1 MFNANA
7 LEDILIRN
15 RLVSMQNRLDYLR
28 VKVLE
33 IFHYS
38 DLDLTLPKRILES
51 RVTQDGFTV
60 VYEHEGNLFCTQSM
74 PSGKQDV
81 YGECHEVHFTHSNE
95 GESIPM
101 TRTIGVDAV
110 MVRND
115 AALIGLD
122 PLLTEFALME
132 AQANITVLD
141 NFMTLRTN
149 RIIQAKDE
157 ASYASALEYEQQI
170 RDGAPAVIMAEE
182 FDAMEGINVHSTP
195 IPSNAASQTIELFQ
209 YISSRYYSELGIVLN
224 NNMKS
229 QYVNEAEMSKSTGMP
244 LIYNML
250 ACRQEAVD
258 EINALFGRD
267 IKVSLS
273 EEWNDEMEADEAPVA
288 PAEEELDETS
298 EAPAEEELDE
308 TPEAPA
314 EEELD
319 ETPEAPVEEEPVA
332 TPEAPAEEEPV
343 EETHTA
349 EEVTDAADALI
360 GEENEATDDSTS
372 DDADSES
379 DTDEDDEEGRG
390 VDAKEDDDEG

>member
-1 MFNANA
+1 MAYNANSY
-7 LEDILIRN
+7 EDIVIRN
-15 RLVSMQNRLDYLR
+15 RLVSFQHHIDLLC

-38 DLDLTLPKRILES
+38 GLDLTLPKRILES
-51 RVTQDGFTV
+51 RVTQEGFTI
-60 VYEHEGNLFCTQSM
+60 VYEHDGNLYCTSTE
-74 PSGKQDV
+74 PSGKEDV
-81 YGECHEVHFTHSNE
+81 YGECHEVHFTHSNM
-95 GESIPM
+95 GESIDM

-115 AALIGLD
+115 ASRIGLKN
-122 PLLTEFALME
+122 LLERFAIFE
-132 AQANITVLD
+132 ARADLSLLNSFTDLSV
-141 NFMTLRTN
+141 T
-149 RIIQAKDE
+149 RIIHAKDE
-157 ASYASALEYEQQI
+157 GAYASAMEYEQQI
-170 RDGAPAVIMAEE
+170 RDGVPAVIQAKE
-182 FDAMEGINVHSTP
+182 FDELKGINVYTTP
-195 IPSNAASQTIELFQ
+195 APNNLASQVIELIQ

-229 QYVNEAEMSKSTGMP
+229 QYVNETELGKSTGMP

-288 PAEEELDETS
+288 PAEETPGAL
-298 EAPAEEELDE
+298 AEE
-308 TPEAPA
+308 TPE
-314 EEELD
+314 
-319 ETPEAPVEEEPVA
+319 TPVEEEPV
-332 TPEAPAEEEPV
+332 EAPAEEEPV
-343 EETHTA
+343 EETPEETHST
-349 EEVTDAADALI
+349 EEVRDAADALI
-360 GEENEATDDSTS
+360 GEENEAADDSTS
-372 DDADSES
+372 VDADSES

>member
-1 MFNANA
+1 MINANT

-15 RLVSMQNRLDYLR
+15 RLVSMQNRLDYLH

-38 DLDLTLPKRILES
+38 GLDLTLPKRILES

-60 VYEHEGNLFCTQSM
+60 VYEHEGNLFCTQTM
-74 PSGKQDV
+74 PSGKEDV
-81 YGECHEVHFTHSNE
+81 YGEHHEVHFTHSNE
-95 GESIPM
+95 GESIDM

-110 MVRND
+110 MIRND

-229 QYVNEAEMSKSTGMP
+229 QYVNEAELGKSTGMP

-250 ACRQEAVD
+250 TCRQEAVD

-267 IKVSLS
+267 IMVSLS

-288 PAEEELDETS
+288 PAEETP
-298 EAPAEEELDE
+298 EALAEE
-308 TPEAPA
+308 TPE
-314 EEELD
+314 
-319 ETPEAPVEEEPVA
+319 TPVEEEPV
-332 TPEAPAEEEPV
+332 EAPAEEVPVEAPV
-343 EETHTA
+343 EENPEETHSA
-349 EEVTDAADALI
+349 EEVQAAADALI
-360 GEENEATDDSTS
+360 GEDNVAADDSTS

>member
-1 MFNANA
+1 MFNANT

-15 RLVSMQNRLDYLR
+15 RLVSMQNRLEYLH

-33 IFHYS
+33 IFRYTN
-38 DLDLTLPKRILES
+38 LDLTLPKRILES
-51 RVTQDGFTV
+51 RLTQDGFTV
-60 VYEHEGNLFCTQSM
+60 VYEHEGNLYCTQTM

-81 YGECHEVHFTHSNE
+81 YGEYREVLFTHSNE
-95 GESIPM
+95 GESITM
-101 TRTIGVDAV
+101 SRTIGVDAV

-115 AALIGLD
+115 ASLIGLD

-132 AQANITVLD
+132 AQANITALD

-157 ASYASALEYEQQI
+157 NAYASALEYEQQI

-182 FDAMEGINVHSTP
+182 FDVMEGITVHSTP

-209 YISSRYYSELGIVLN
+209 YISSRYYSELGITLN

-229 QYVNEAEMSKSTGMP
+229 QYVNEAELGKSTGMP

-267 IKVSLS
+267 IKVYLS
-273 EEWNDEMEADEAPVA
+273 EEWNDELEKDNTPVAPVEESPEAPV
-288 PAEEELDETS
+288 E
-298 EAPAEEELDE
+298 
-308 TPEAPA
+308 
-314 EEELD
+314 
-319 ETPEAPVEEEPVA
+319 ETPEAPVEEIPAEE
-332 TPEAPAEEEPV
+332 TPEAPV
-343 EETHTA
+343 EETPEETHSA
-349 EEVTDAADALI
+349 EEVQAAADALI
-360 GEENEATDDSTS
+360 GEENVPTDDSAS
-372 DDADSES
+372 DDTDSEA
-379 DTDEDDEEGRG
+379 DTDEDDGEGRG
-390 VDAKEDDDEG
+390 VEAKEADDEE

>member
-1 MFNANA
+1 MFNANT
-7 LEDILIRN
+7 LEDILIRS
-15 RLVSMQNRLDYLR
+15 RLVSMQNRLDYLH

-33 IFHYS
+33 IFHYTG
-38 DLDLTLPKRILES
+38 LDLTLPKRILES

-60 VYEHEGNLFCTQSM
+60 VYEHGGNLYCTQTM
-74 PSGKQDV
+74 PSGKEDV
-81 YGECHEVHFTHSNE
+81 YGEHHEVHFTHSNE
-95 GESIPM
+95 GESIDM

-182 FDAMEGINVHSTP
+182 FDMMEGINVHSTP

-229 QYVNEAEMSKSTGMP
+229 QYVNEAELGKSTGMP

-267 IKVSLS
+267 IKVTLS
-273 EEWNDEMEADEAPVA
+273 EEWNDELETDAEPV
-288 PAEEELDETS
+288 
-298 EAPAEEELDE
+298 
-308 TPEAPA
+308 TPVE
-314 EEELD
+314 
-319 ETPEAPVEEEPVA
+319 ETPEAPVEEEPVSSLEA
-332 TPEAPAEEEPV
+332 SDEAPVEAPVEEEPV
-343 EETHTA
+343 EAPEETTDTHTA
-349 EEVTDAADALI
+349 EEVADAANAMI
-360 GEENEATDDSTS
+360 GEDDVSTDDSDS

-379 DTDEDDEEGRG
+379 DTVEDDEEGRG
-390 VDAKEDDDEG
+390 VEAKEDDDEG

>member
-1 MFNANA
+1 MFNANS

-15 RLVSMQNRLDYLR
+15 RLVSMQNRLDYLH

-33 IFHYS
+33 IFHYAN
-38 DLDLTLPKRILES
+38 LDLTLPKRILES

-60 VYEHEGNLFCTQSM
+60 VYEHEGNLYCTQTL
-74 PSGKQDV
+74 PSGKEDV
-81 YGECHEVHFTHSNE
+81 YGEHHEVHFTHSNE
-95 GESIPM
+95 GESIDM

-110 MVRND
+110 MIRND

-170 RDGAPAVIMAEE
+170 RDGAPAVILAEE

-288 PAEEELDETS
+288 PAEEEPDETS
-298 EAPAEEELDE
+298 EEEPDE
-308 TPEAPA
+308 TS
-314 EEELD
+314 
-319 ETPEAPVEEEPVA
+319 EAPVEEEPV
-332 TPEAPAEEEPV
+332 EAPVEEEPV
-343 EETHTA
+343 EAPVEETPEETHST
-349 EEVTDAADALI
+349 EEVQAAADALI
-360 GEENEATDDSTS
+360 GEENEAADDSTS

-379 DTDEDDEEGRG
+379 DTDEDDEEWRG

>member
-1 MFNANA
+1 MFNANT

-15 RLVSMQNRLDYLR
+15 RLVSMQNRLDYLH

-33 IFHYS
+33 IFRYS
-38 DLDLTLPKRILES
+38 NLDLTLPKRILES
-51 RVTQDGFTV
+51 RVTQDGYTI
-60 VYEHEGNLFCTQSM
+60 VYEHEGDLFCTQTM
-74 PSGKQDV
+74 PSGKPDV

-95 GESIPM
+95 GESIDM

-115 AALIGLD
+115 AALNGLD

-157 ASYASALEYEQQI
+157 NSYLSAVEYEQQI

-195 IPSNAASQTIELFQ
+195 IPTNAASQTIELFQ

-258 EINALFGRD
+258 EINALFGRN
-267 IKVSLS
+267 IKVALS
-273 EEWNDEMEADEAPVA
+273 GEWNDEMEKDIAPVA
-288 PAEEELDETS
+288 PAEEAPIE
-298 EAPAEEELDE
+298 EAPAEEE
-308 TPEAPA
+308 PVVEA
-314 EEELD
+314 
-319 ETPEAPVEEEPVA
+319 
-332 TPEAPAEEEPV
+332 PEAPAEEEPV
-343 EETHTA
+343 EETHST
-349 EEVTDAADALI
+349 EEVIDATNAMI
-360 GEENEATDDSTS
+360 GEDNVPTDDSAP

-379 DTDEDDEEGRG
+379 DTDEDDEEGRD
-390 VDAKEDDDEG
+390 VEAKEDVDEG

>member
-1 MFNANA
+1 MFNANS

-15 RLVSMQNRLDYLR
+15 RLVSMQNRIDYLH

-33 IFHYS
+33 IFHYTG
-38 DLDLTLPKRILES
+38 LDLTLPKRILES

-60 VYEHEGNLFCTQSM
+60 VYEHEGNLYCTQTL
-74 PSGKQDV
+74 PSGKEDV
-81 YGECHEVHFTHSNE
+81 YGEHHEVHFTHSNE
-95 GESIPM
+95 GETIDM

-115 AALIGLD
+115 ATLIGLD

-229 QYVNEAEMSKSTGMP
+229 QYVNEAELGKSTGMP

-288 PAEEELDETS
+288 PAEEE
-298 EAPAEEELDE
+298 PV
-308 TPEAPA
+308 
-314 EEELD
+314 
-319 ETPEAPVEEEPVA
+319 EAPVEEGPAEGEADEAPV
-332 TPEAPAEEEPV
+332 APAEAPV
-343 EETHTA
+343 EETPEETPEETHST
-349 EEVTDAADALI
+349 EEVRDAADALI
-360 GEENEATDDSTS
+360 GEENEVADDSTS
-372 DDADSES
+372 DDADSKS

>member
-1 MFNANA
+1 MINANT

-15 RLVSMQNRLDYLR
+15 RLVSMQNRLDYLH

-38 DLDLTLPKRILES
+38 GLDLTLPKRVLES

-60 VYEHEGNLFCTQSM
+60 VYEHEGNLYCTQTM
-74 PSGKQDV
+74 PSGKEDV
-81 YGECHEVHFTHSNE
+81 YGEHHEVHFTHSNE
-95 GESIPM
+95 GESIDM

-115 AALIGLD
+115 SALIGLD

-229 QYVNEAEMSKSTGMP
+229 QYVNEAELGKSTGMP

-250 ACRQEAVD
+250 ACRQEAID

-288 PAEEELDETS
+288 PAEETPEVLAEETPETPVEEEPV
-298 EAPAEEELDE
+298 EAPAEEESV
-308 TPEAPA
+308 
-314 EEELD
+314 
-319 ETPEAPVEEEPVA
+319 EAPVEE
-332 TPEAPAEEEPV
+332 TPEETP
-343 EETHTA
+343 EETHST
-349 EEVTDAADALI
+349 EEVIDAADALI
-360 GEENEATDDSTS
+360 GEENEAADDSTS

>member
-1 MFNANA
+1 MFNANT

-15 RLVSMQNRLDYLR
+15 RLVSMQNRLDYLH

-38 DLDLTLPKRILES
+38 GLDLTLPKRILES

-60 VYEHEGNLFCTQSM
+60 VYEHEGNLYCTQTK
-74 PSGKQDV
+74 PSGKEDV

-95 GESIPM
+95 GESINM

-115 AALIGLD
+115 ASLIGLD

-170 RDGAPAVIMAEE
+170 RDGVPAVIMAEE
-182 FDAMEGINVHSTP
+182 FIAMEGINVHSTP

-209 YISSRYYSELGIVLN
+209 YISSRYYSELGITLN

-229 QYVNEAEMSKSTGMP
+229 QYVNETELGKSTGMP

-267 IKVSLS
+267 IKVAIS
-273 EEWNDEMEADEAPVA
+273 EEWNDELEKDSAPVA
-288 PAEEELDETS
+288 PAEETP
-298 EAPAEEELDE
+298 EAPVEE

-314 EEELD
+314 EE
-319 ETPEAPVEEEPVA
+319 
-332 TPEAPAEEEPV
+332 TPEAPAEEIPV
-343 EETHTA
+343 EETHEAPVDETP
-349 EEVTDAADALI
+349 EETHSADEVKAAADALI
-360 GEENEATDDSTS
+360 GEDNEAADDSTS
-372 DDADSES
+372 DVTDSDP
-379 DTDEDDEEGRG
+379 DTDKGDEERNGVETEEADDEE
-390 VDAKEDDDEG
+390 

>member
-1 MFNANA
+1 MFNANT

-15 RLVSMQNRLDYLR
+15 RLVSMQNRLEYLH

-33 IFHYS
+33 IFRYTN
-38 DLDLTLPKRILES
+38 LDLTLPKRILES
-51 RVTQDGFTV
+51 RLTQDGFSV
-60 VYEHEGNLFCTQSM
+60 VYEHEGSLYCTQTL

-81 YGECHEVHFTHSNE
+81 YGEYHEVHFTHSNE

-101 TRTIGVDAV
+101 TRTIGIDAV

-115 AALIGLD
+115 ASLIGLD

-132 AQANITVLD
+132 AQANITALD

-157 ASYASALEYEQQI
+157 SAYASALEYEQQI

-182 FDAMEGINVHSTP
+182 FDTMEGITVHSTP

-229 QYVNEAEMSKSTGMP
+229 QYVNETELGKSTGMP

-258 EINALFGRD
+258 EINALFDRD
-267 IKVSLS
+267 IKVYLS
-273 EEWNDEMEADEAPVA
+273 EEWNDELEKDSTPVA
-288 PAEEELDETS
+288 PVE
-298 EAPAEEELDE
+298 E
-308 TPEAPA
+308 TPEAPVEGTPA
-314 EEELD
+314 E
-319 ETPEAPVEEEPVA
+319 ETPEAPVEETPAEE
-332 TPEAPAEEEPV
+332 TPEAPV
-343 EETHTA
+343 EETPEESHSA
-349 EEVTDAADALI
+349 EEVQAAADALI
-360 GEENEATDDSTS
+360 GEENVPTNDSAS
-372 DDADSES
+372 DVADSEA

-390 VDAKEDDDEG
+390 VEAKEADDEE

>member
-7 LEDILIRN
+7 LEDIFIRN
-15 RLVSMQNRLDYLR
+15 RLVSMQNRLDYLH

-60 VYEHEGNLFCTQSM
+60 VYEHEGNLFCTQTM
-74 PSGKQDV
+74 PSGKEDV
-81 YGECHEVHFTHSNE
+81 YGEHHEVHFTHSNE
-95 GESIPM
+95 GESIDM

-157 ASYASALEYEQQI
+157 TSYTSALEYEQQI

-195 IPSNAASQTIELFQ
+195 IPTNAASQTIELFQ

-229 QYVNEAEMSKSTGMP
+229 QYVNEAELGKSTGMP

-250 ACRQEAVD
+250 VCRQEAVD

-288 PAEEELDETS
+288 PTEETS
-298 EAPAEEELDE
+298 EAPAEEE
-308 TPEAPA
+308 P
-314 EEELD
+314 D
-319 ETPEAPVEEEPVA
+319 ETPEAPVEEEPV
-332 TPEAPAEEEPV
+332 EAPVEAVEAPV
-343 EETHTA
+343 EETPEETHST
-349 EEVTDAADALI
+349 EEVQAAADALI
-360 GEENEATDDSTS
+360 GEENEAADDSTS
-372 DDADSES
+372 DDADPET

>member
-15 RLVSMQNRLDYLR
+15 RLVSMQNRLDYLH

-60 VYEHEGNLFCTQSM
+60 VYEHEGNLYCTQTM
-74 PSGKQDV
+74 PSGKEDV
-81 YGECHEVHFTHSNE
+81 YGEHHEVHFTHSNE
-95 GESIPM
+95 GESIDM

-229 QYVNEAEMSKSTGMP
+229 QYVNEAELGKSTGMP

-273 EEWNDEMEADEAPVA
+273 EEWNDEMEADEAP
-288 PAEEELDETS
+288 D
-298 EAPAEEELDE
+298 
-308 TPEAPA
+308 
-314 EEELD
+314 
-319 ETPEAPVEEEPVA
+319 
-332 TPEAPAEEEPV
+332 APAEEEPV
-343 EETHTA
+343 EAPAEAPVEGEVDETPAEEILAEEEPVEAPVEETPEETHST
-349 EEVTDAADALI
+349 EEVIDAADALI
-360 GEENEATDDSTS
+360 GEENEAADDSDS
-372 DDADSES
+372 DDADSQS

>member
-1 MFNANA
+1 MFNANS

-15 RLVSMQNRLDYLR
+15 RLVSMQNRLDYLH

-38 DLDLTLPKRILES
+38 GLDLTLPKRILES

-60 VYEHEGNLFCTQSM
+60 VYEHEGNLYCTQTM
-74 PSGKQDV
+74 PSGKEDV
-81 YGECHEVHFTHSNE
+81 YGEHHEVHFTHSNE
-95 GESIPM
+95 GESIDM

-122 PLLTEFALME
+122 PLLTEFTLME

-229 QYVNEAEMSKSTGMP
+229 QYVNEAELGKSTGMP

-288 PAEEELDETS
+288 PAEED
-298 EAPAEEELDE
+298 
-308 TPEAPA
+308 PEAPA
-314 EEELD
+314 EEGPVEGEDD
-319 ETPEAPVEEEPVA
+319 ET
-332 TPEAPAEEEPV
+332 PAEEEPV
-343 EETHTA
+343 EEPVEETPEETHST
-349 EEVTDAADALI
+349 EEVQAAADALI
-360 GEENEATDDSTS
+360 GEEIEAADDSTS

-379 DTDEDDEEGRG
+379 VSDEDDEEGRG

>member
-15 RLVSMQNRLDYLR
+15 RLVSMQNRLDYLH

-38 DLDLTLPKRILES
+38 GLDLTLPKRILES

-60 VYEHEGNLFCTQSM
+60 VYEHEGNLYCTQTM
-74 PSGKQDV
+74 PSGKEDV
-81 YGECHEVHFTHSNE
+81 YGEHHEVHFTHTCE
-95 GESIPM
+95 GESIDM

-115 AALIGLD
+115 SALIGLD

-157 ASYASALEYEQQI
+157 TSYASALEYEQQI
-170 RDGAPAVIMAEE
+170 RDGAPAVILAEE
-182 FDAMEGINVHSTP
+182 LEGIDGINVHSTP

-229 QYVNEAEMSKSTGMP
+229 QYVNETELGKSTGMP

-258 EINALFGRD
+258 EINALFGRV

-288 PAEEELDETS
+288 PGEEEHDETPV
-298 EAPAEEELDE
+298 APAEEEPDE
-308 TPEAPA
+308 
-314 EEELD
+314 
-319 ETPEAPVEEEPVA
+319 

-343 EETHTA
+343 EAPVEETPEETHSA
-349 EEVTDAADALI
+349 EEVQAAADALI
-360 GEENEATDDSTS
+360 GEENEAADDSAS
-372 DDADSES
+372 DDADSET

>member
-1 MFNANA
+1 MFNANS
-7 LEDILIRN
+7 LEDFLIRD
-15 RLVSMQNRLDYLR
+15 RLVSMQNRIDYLH

-33 IFHYS
+33 IFRYTN
-38 DLDLTLPKRILES
+38 LDLTLPKRILES
-51 RVTQDGFTV
+51 RLTQDGFSV
-60 VYEHEGNLFCTQSM
+60 VYEHEGNLYCTQTM
-74 PSGKQDV
+74 PSGKEDV

-95 GESIPM
+95 GESITM

-110 MVRND
+110 MIRND
-115 AALIGLD
+115 AARIGLD

-132 AQANITVLD
+132 SQANITVLD

-157 ASYASALEYEQQI
+157 ASFASALEYEQQI
-170 RDGAPAVIMAEE
+170 RDGAPAVILAEE
-182 FDAMEGINVHSTP
+182 FDEMMGVNVHSTP
-195 IPSNAASQTIELFQ
+195 IPTNAASQTIELFQ

-229 QYVNEAEMSKSTGMP
+229 QYVNEAELGKSTGMP

-267 IKVSLS
+267 IKVVLS
-273 EEWNDEMEADEAPVA
+273 EEWNDELEKDSTPVA
-288 PAEEELDETS
+288 PVE
-298 EAPAEEELDE
+298 E
-308 TPEAPA
+308 TPVAPVEETTA
-314 EEELD
+314 E
-319 ETPEAPVEEEPVA
+319 ETPEAPVEE
-332 TPEAPAEEEPV
+332 TP

-349 EEVTDAADALI
+349 EEVTDAAEAMI
-360 GEENEATDDSTS
+360 GEENVPTVDSTS

-379 DTDEDDEEGRG
+379 DTVQGDEEGHDVEVEKDDDEE
-390 VDAKEDDDEG
+390 

>member
-1 MFNANA
+1 MFNANSI
-7 LEDILIRN
+7 EDILIRN
-15 RLVSMQNRLDYLR
+15 RLVSMQNRLDYLH

-33 IFHYS
+33 IFHYTN
-38 DLDLTLPKRILES
+38 LDLTLPKRILES
-51 RVTQDGFTV
+51 RLTQDGYSV
-60 VYEHEGNLFCTQSM
+60 VYEHEGNLYCTQTM
-74 PSGKQDV
+74 PSGKEDV

-95 GESIPM
+95 GETIDMS
-101 TRTIGVDAV
+101 RTIGVDAV
-110 MVRND
+110 LIRND

-157 ASYASALEYEQQI
+157 ASYASAIEYEQQI

-182 FDAMEGINVHSTP
+182 FDMMDGINVHSTP

-229 QYVNEAEMSKSTGMP
+229 QYVNEAELGKSTGMP

-267 IKVSLS
+267 IKVYLS
-273 EEWNDEMEADEAPVA
+273 EEWNDELEKDNTPVA
-288 PAEEELDETS
+288 PVE
-298 EAPAEEELDE
+298 
-308 TPEAPA
+308 
-314 EEELD
+314 
-319 ETPEAPVEEEPVA
+319 ETPEAPVEETPTEE
-332 TPEAPAEEEPV
+332 TPEAPV
-343 EETHTA
+343 EETPAEETPEAQVEETPEETHSA
-349 EEVTDAADALI
+349 EEVQAAADALI

-372 DDADSES
+372 DDADSEA
-379 DTDEDDEEGRG
+379 DTDEDGGEGRD
-390 VDAKEDDDEG
+390 VASKEDDDEG

>member
-1 MFNANA
+1 MFNANS

-15 RLVSMQNRLDYLR
+15 RLVSMQNRLDYLH

-60 VYEHEGNLFCTQSM
+60 VYEHEGNLYCTQTM
-74 PSGKQDV
+74 PSGKEDV
-81 YGECHEVHFTHSNE
+81 YGEHHEVHFTHSNE
-95 GESIPM
+95 GEAIDM

-115 AALIGLD
+115 AALIGLE

-229 QYVNEAEMSKSTGMP
+229 QYVNEAELGKSTGMP

-288 PAEEELDETS
+288 HAE
-298 EAPAEEELDE
+298 E
-308 TPEAPA
+308 TPE
-314 EEELD
+314 
-319 ETPEAPVEEEPVA
+319 TPVEEEPV
-332 TPEAPAEEEPV
+332 EASAEEEPV
-343 EETHTA
+343 EALVEENPEEIHST
-349 EEVTDAADALI
+349 EEVQAAADALI
-360 GEENEATDDSTS
+360 GEENEAADDSTS

-390 VDAKEDDDEG
+390 VDAEEDDDEG

>member
-15 RLVSMQNRLDYLR
+15 RLVSMQNRLDYLH

-38 DLDLTLPKRILES
+38 GLDLTLPKRILES

-60 VYEHEGNLFCTQSM
+60 VYEHEGNLYCTQTL
-74 PSGKQDV
+74 PSGKEDV
-81 YGECHEVHFTHSNE
+81 YGEHHEVHFTHSNE
-95 GESIPM
+95 GESIDM

-157 ASYASALEYEQQI
+157 VSYASALEYEQQI
-170 RDGAPAVIMAEE
+170 RDGAPAVIWAEE
-182 FDAMEGINVHSTP
+182 LEGIDGINVHSTP
-195 IPSNAASQTIELFQ
+195 IPANAASQTIELFQ

-229 QYVNEAEMSKSTGMP
+229 QYVNEAELGKSTGMP

-288 PAEEELDETS
+288 PDEEEPV
-298 EAPAEEELDE
+298 APAEEGPVEGEADVTPADE
-308 TPEAPA
+308 EPV
-314 EEELD
+314 
-319 ETPEAPVEEEPVA
+319 EAPVEE
-332 TPEAPAEEEPV
+332 TP
-343 EETHTA
+343 EETHST
-349 EEVTDAADALI
+349 EEVQAAADALI
-360 GEENEATDDSTS
+360 GEENEAADDSTS

>member
-15 RLVSMQNRLDYLR
+15 RLVSMQNRLDYLH

-33 IFHYS
+33 IFHYTN
-38 DLDLTLPKRILES
+38 LDLTLPKRILES
-51 RVTQDGFTV
+51 RVTQDGFSV
-60 VYEHEGNLFCTQSM
+60 VYEHEGNLYCTQTL

-81 YGECHEVHFTHSNE
+81 YGEYHEVHFTHTCE
-95 GESIPM
+95 GESIVM

-157 ASYASALEYEQQI
+157 NAYASALEYEQQI

-182 FDAMEGINVHSTP
+182 FDAMEGITVHSTP

-229 QYVNEAEMSKSTGMP
+229 QYVNETELGKSTGMP

-250 ACRQEAVD
+250 TCRQEAVD

-273 EEWNDEMEADEAPVA
+273 EEWNDEMEADEVPDA
-288 PAEEELDETS
+288 PAEEEPNETS
-298 EAPAEEELDE
+298 EAPAEEE
-308 TPEAPA
+308 P
-314 EEELD
+314 D
-319 ETPEAPVEEEPVA
+319 ETPEAPVEDEPV
-332 TPEAPAEEEPV
+332 EAPVEETP

-349 EEVTDAADALI
+349 EEVTDAANAMI
-360 GEENEATDDSTS
+360 GEEDVPTDDSTS
-372 DDADSES
+372 DDTDSES

-390 VDAKEDDDEG
+390 VDAKEDDDEE

>member
-15 RLVSMQNRLDYLR
+15 RLVSMQIRLDYLH

-38 DLDLTLPKRILES
+38 NLDLTLPKRILES

-60 VYEHEGNLFCTQSM
+60 VYEHEGNLFCTQTM

-81 YGECHEVHFTHSNE
+81 YGECREVHFTHSNE

-115 AALIGLD
+115 TALIGLD

-157 ASYASALEYEQQI
+157 ASYASALEYEQRI

-250 ACRQEAVD
+250 ACRQEAVA
-258 EINALFGRD
+258 EINALFDRD
-267 IKVSLS
+267 IKVALS
-273 EEWNDEMEADEAPVA
+273 EEWNDEMEKDST
-288 PAEEELDETS
+288 PAEEEPVEDHS
-298 EAPAEEELDE
+298 
-308 TPEAPA
+308 
-314 EEELD
+314 
-319 ETPEAPVEEEPVA
+319 EAPVEEEPV
-332 TPEAPAEEEPV
+332 EAPVEEEPV
-343 EETHTA
+343 EAPVEAPVEETHST
-349 EEVTDAADALI
+349 EEVQTAADALI
-360 GEENEATDDSTS
+360 GEENVSTDDSDS

>member
-1 MFNANA
+1 MLTANA
-7 LEDILIRN
+7 FEDILIRN
-15 RLVSMQNRLDYLR
+15 RLVSMQNRLDYLH

-60 VYEHEGNLFCTQSM
+60 VYEHEGNLYCTQTM
-74 PSGKQDV
+74 PSGKEDV
-81 YGECHEVHFTHSNE
+81 YGEHHEVHFTHSNE
-95 GESIPM
+95 GESIAM
-101 TRTIGVDAV
+101 TRTIGDDAV

-229 QYVNEAEMSKSTGMP
+229 QYVNETELGKSTGMP

-288 PAEEELDETS
+288 PAEGE
-298 EAPAEEELDE
+298 
-308 TPEAPA
+308 PEAPA
-314 EEELD
+314 EEGPVEAPDD
-319 ETPEAPVEEEPVA
+319 ETPEEPVEEEPV
-332 TPEAPAEEEPV
+332 EAPDEETP

-349 EEVTDAADALI
+349 EEVTDATNAMI
-360 GEENEATDDSTS
+360 GEENEAADDSTS
-372 DDADSES
+372 DDTDSES

>member
-15 RLVSMQNRLDYLR
+15 RLVSMQNRIDYLH

-33 IFHYS
+33 IFHYTG
-38 DLDLTLPKRILES
+38 LDLTLPKRILES

-60 VYEHEGNLFCTQSM
+60 VYEHEGNLYCTQTM
-74 PSGKQDV
+74 PSGKEDV
-81 YGECHEVHFTHSNE
+81 YGEHHEVHFTHSNE
-95 GESIPM
+95 GESINM

-115 AALIGLD
+115 ATLIGLD

-149 RIIQAKDE
+149 RIIQAKD
-157 ASYASALEYEQQI
+157 ANSYQSALEYEQQI
-170 RDGAPAVIMAEE
+170 RDGVPAVILAKE
-182 FDAMEGINVHSTP
+182 FDELKGVNIHSTP
-195 IPSNAASQTIELFQ
+195 IPTNAASQTVELFQ

-229 QYVNEAEMSKSTGMP
+229 QYVNVAEMSKSTGMP

-250 ACRQEAVD
+250 ACRQEAVN

-267 IKVSLS
+267 IKIALS
-273 EEWNDEMEADEAPVA
+273 EEWNDEMVNDTAPEAPV
-288 PAEEELDETS
+288 EEV
-298 EAPAEEELDE
+298 
-308 TPEAPA
+308 PEAPV
-314 EEELD
+314 EEPVQ
-319 ETPEAPVEEEPVA
+319 ETPEAPVEE
-332 TPEAPAEEEPV
+332 TPETPVEEELV
-343 EETHTA
+343 EETHST
-349 EEVTDAADALI
+349 EEVIDAANAMI
-360 GEENEATDDSTS
+360 GEEIEATDDSTS
-372 DDADSES
+372 DDVDSES
-379 DTDEDDEEGRG
+379 DDSEGDEEGSG
-390 VDAKEDDDEG
+390 VEAKEDDDEE

>member
-15 RLVSMQNRLDYLR
+15 RLASMQNRLDYLH

-38 DLDLTLPKRILES
+38 GLDLTLPKRILES
-51 RVTQDGFTV
+51 RVTQEGFTV
-60 VYEHEGNLFCTQSM
+60 VYEHEGNLYCTQTT
-74 PSGKQDV
+74 PSGKEDV

-95 GESIPM
+95 GESIDM

-170 RDGAPAVIMAEE
+170 RDGAPAVILAEE

-229 QYVNEAEMSKSTGMP
+229 QYVNEAELGKSTGMP

-258 EINALFGRD
+258 EINALFDRD

-288 PAEEELDETS
+288 PAEEDPDETS
-298 EAPAEEELDE
+298 EAPAEEG
-308 TPEAPA
+308 
-314 EEELD
+314 
-319 ETPEAPVEEEPVA
+319 PVEE

-343 EETHTA
+343 EAPVEENPEETHSA
-349 EEVTDAADALI
+349 EEVQAAADALI
-360 GEENEATDDSTS
+360 GEENEAADDSTS

-379 DTDEDDEEGRG
+379 DTDEDDEEGRD
-390 VDAKEDDDEG
+390 VASKEDDVEG

>member
-15 RLVSMQNRLDYLR
+15 RLVSMQNRIDYLH

-33 IFHYS
+33 IFYYS
-38 DLDLTLPKRILES
+38 GLDLTLPKRILES

-60 VYEHEGNLFCTQSM
+60 VYEHEGNLYCTQTM
-74 PSGKQDV
+74 PSGKEDV
-81 YGECHEVHFTHSNE
+81 YGEHHEVHFTHSNE
-95 GESIPM
+95 GESIDM

-157 ASYASALEYEQQI
+157 TSYASALEYEQQI
-170 RDGAPAVIMAEE
+170 RDGAPAVILAEE

-209 YISSRYYSELGIVLN
+209 YISSRYYSELGIALN

-229 QYVNEAEMSKSTGMP
+229 QYVNEAELGKSTGMP

-288 PAEEELDETS
+288 PAEEGPDETS
-298 EAPAEEELDE
+298 ESPVEE
-308 TPEAPA
+308 TP
-314 EEELD
+314 D
-319 ETPEAPVEEEPVA
+319 ETPEAPVEEDPV
-332 TPEAPAEEEPV
+332 EAPV
-343 EETHTA
+343 EETPEETPEETHST
-349 EEVTDAADALI
+349 EEVQAAADALI
-360 GEENEATDDSTS
+360 GEDNVPTSDSTT
-372 DDADSES
+372 DDADSET

-390 VDAKEDDDEG
+390 VATKEDVDEG

>member
-15 RLVSMQNRLDYLR
+15 RLVSMQNRLDYLH

-38 DLDLTLPKRILES
+38 GLDLTLPKRILES

-60 VYEHEGNLFCTQSM
+60 VYEHEGALYCTQTM
-74 PSGKQDV
+74 PSGKEDV
-81 YGECHEVHFTHSNE
+81 YGEHHEVHFTHSNE
-95 GESIPM
+95 GESIDM

-195 IPSNAASQTIELFQ
+195 VPTNAASQTIELFQ

-229 QYVNEAEMSKSTGMP
+229 QYVNEAELGKSTGMP

-288 PAEEELDETS
+288 PAEEE
-298 EAPAEEELDE
+298 PDE

-314 EEELD
+314 EEEPD
-319 ETPEAPVEEEPVA
+319 ETPEAPVEED
-332 TPEAPAEEEPV
+332 PV
-343 EETHTA
+343 EETPEETPEETHST
-349 EEVTDAADALI
+349 EEVQAAADALI
-360 GEENEATDDSTS
+360 GEENEAADDSTS

-390 VDAKEDDDEG
+390 VDAKEDDDEE

>member
-1 MFNANA
+1 MLNANA

-15 RLVSMQNRLDYLR
+15 RLVSMQNRLDYLH

-33 IFHYS
+33 IFRYS
-38 DLDLTLPKRILES
+38 NLDLTLPKRILES
-51 RVTQDGFTV
+51 RVTQDGYTI
-60 VYEHEGNLFCTQSM
+60 VYEHEGNLFCTQTM
-74 PSGKQDV
+74 PTGKQDV

-115 AALIGLD
+115 SALIGLD

-157 ASYASALEYEQQI
+157 NSYLSAVEYEQQI
-170 RDGAPAVIMAEE
+170 RDGAPAVILAEE

-195 IPSNAASQTIELFQ
+195 IPTNAASQTIELFQ

-250 ACRQEAVD
+250 ASRQEAVD

-273 EEWNDEMEADEAPVA
+273 EEWDDEMEKDSAPVES
-288 PAEEELDETS
+288 PAEEEPVS
-298 EAPAEEELDE
+298 PVEEEPE
-308 TPEAPA
+308 AAPEAPA
-314 EEELD
+314 EEELV
-319 ETPEAPVEEEPVA
+319 EAAPEAPVEE
-332 TPEAPAEEEPV
+332 
-343 EETHTA
+343 THST
-349 EEVTDAADALI
+349 EEVTDAANAMI
-360 GEENEATDDSTS
+360 GEDNVPTDDSTS

-379 DTDEDDEEGRG
+379 DADEDDEEGRG
-390 VDAKEDDDEG
+390 VASKEDDDEE

>member
-1 MFNANA
+1 MINANT
-7 LEDILIRN
+7 LEDFLIRN
-15 RLVSMQNRLDYLR
+15 RLVSMQNRLEYLH

-33 IFHYS
+33 IFHYTG
-38 DLDLTLPKRILES
+38 LDLTLPKRILES
-51 RVTQDGFTV
+51 RVTQDGFTI
-60 VYEHEGNLFCTQSM
+60 VYEHEGNLYCTQTM

-95 GESIPM
+95 GETITM

-110 MVRND
+110 MIRND

-157 ASYASALEYEQQI
+157 NSYLSAVEYEQQI

-209 YISSRYYSELGIVLN
+209 YISSRYYSELGIMLN

-267 IKVSLS
+267 IKVALS
-273 EEWNDEMEADEAPVA
+273 EEWNDEMENDSVPAEAPV
-288 PAEEELDETS
+288 EEKPVEAIP
-298 EAPAEEELDE
+298 EAPVEENPVEE

-314 EEELD
+314 EE
-319 ETPEAPVEEEPVA
+319 
-332 TPEAPAEEEPV
+332 
-343 EETHTA
+343 THST
-349 EEVTDAADALI
+349 EEVIDAANAMI
-360 GEENEATDDSTS
+360 GEDNVPTDDSTS
-372 DDADSES
+372 NDADSES

-390 VDAKEDDDEG
+390 VETKEAVDEE

>member
-1 MFNANA
+1 MFNANT

-15 RLVSMQNRLDYLR
+15 RLVSMQNRLDYLH

-38 DLDLTLPKRILES
+38 GLDLTLPKRILES

-60 VYEHEGNLFCTQSM
+60 VYEHEGNLYCTQTT

-81 YGECHEVHFTHSNE
+81 YGEYHEVHFTHTCE
-95 GESIPM
+95 GESIDM

-110 MVRND
+110 MIRND
-115 AALIGLD
+115 ASLIGLD

-149 RIIQAKDE
+149 RIIHAKDE
-157 ASYASALEYEQQI
+157 ASYASALEYEHQI
-170 RDGAPAVIMAEE
+170 RNGAPAVIMAEE

-229 QYVNEAEMSKSTGMP
+229 QYVNEAELGKSTGMP

-250 ACRQEAVD
+250 ACRREAVD

-273 EEWNDEMEADEAPVA
+273 EEWNDELEADEAPAA
-288 PAEEELDETS
+288 PAEETPE
-298 EAPAEEELDE
+298 E
-308 TPEAPA
+308 TPEASA
-314 EEELD
+314 EEIPVE
-319 ETPEAPVEEEPVA
+319 ENPGAPVEE
-332 TPEAPAEEEPV
+332 TPEETP
-343 EETHTA
+343 EETHSA
-349 EEVTDAADALI
+349 EEVKAAADELI
-360 GEENEATDDSTS
+360 GEENEATDDSTP

-379 DTDEDDEEGRG
+379 DTDEDDEEGRD
-390 VDAKEDDDEG
+390 VESKEDDDEG